1 MRIALYH
8 NLPSGGAKRTLY
20 EATRRLALK
29 HEIDVYTLSSAN
41 HEFCDLRPHVRSHRV
56 YDFRPRPLLSSPFGR
71 ANQAIRLADIRRLQA
86 LTRSIARDIEKE
98 RYDLL
103 LVHPCQFEKAP
114 SLLRH
119 LPELPSVYY
128 CQEPLR
134 QLYEA
139 MPERPYDDTASARRS
154 LLNRIDPLPGLYQ
167 SSLRRNDQQN
177 TRSAD
182 RVLVNSAFM
191 KRAVDEIYD
200 VDSRISYHGID
211 IDLFRPL
218 AMEKGDF
225 MLSVG
230 SLTPLKGFDFLIR
243 AMAELPAG
251 SRPALVIASNFQNPP
266 ERQYLM
272 QLATELDVVL
282 ELRGNVSD
290 EQLVELYNRALV
302 TLYAPVREPFGLVP
316 LESMACRTPV
326 VAVNEGGIRETV
338 RHEQTGLLTERDPAQ
353 FAGAIARLLDDPAT
367 AQALGHNGLEDVRTN
382 WTWERAVDTLERH
395 MFDCVS
401 MWERQRSNLKPTKI
415 DER

>member
-20 EATRRLALK
+20 EATRRLALT

-71 ANQAIRLADIRRLQA
+71 ANQAIRLTDIRRLQA
-86 LTRSIARDIEKE
+86 LGRDIARNIEKE

-114 SLLRH
+114 SLLSN
-119 LPELPSVYY
+119 LPDLPSLYY

-134 QLYEA
+134 QLYEP
-139 MPERPYDDTASARRS
+139 MPERPYDDIASARRS

-167 SSLRRNDQQN
+167 TSLRRNDQQN

-191 KRAVDEIYD
+191 QRTVNEIYD

-211 IDLFRPL
+211 VEHFRPL
-218 AMEKGDF
+218 DLEKGDF
-225 MLSVG
+225 VLSVG

-243 AMAELPAG
+243 ALAELPAG
-251 SRPALVIASNFQNPP
+251 TRPALVIASNFQNPP

-272 QLATELDVVL
+272 QLAADLNVNV
-282 ELRGNVSD
+282 ELRGNVS
-290 EQLVELYNRALV
+290 EGQLVELYNRALV

-326 VAVNEGGIRETV
+326 VTVNEGGIQETV
-338 RHEQTGLLTERDPAQ
+338 RHEETGLLTERAPTQ
-353 FAGAIARLLDDPAT
+353 FASAIARLLDDPAM
-367 AQALGHNGLEDVRTN
+367 AQAYGRNGLEDVRRN
-382 WTWERAVDTLERH
+382 WTWSTAVSTLERH
-395 MFDCVS
+395 LLDCVS
-401 MWERQRSNLKPTKI
+401 IRAGQQSKLERTNI